1 MGSLWSRQDQARTI
15 LASFLD
21 SEATVAMTLQAIA
34 PLVQGGHGLPCSS
47 YDFDLTHAPTCHF
60 SARRAI
66 YSALGS

>member
-34 PLVQGGHGLPCSS
+34 PLVQGGYGL
-47 YDFDLTHAPTCHF
+47 L
-60 SARRAI
+60 
-66 YSALGS
+66 LQL